1 MTQEIE
7 WDRTL
12 HNRIAQLI
20 RTARGSRSAQWLAD
34 ETERLGYPISRSQIA
49 NYESGRKQGLDVAE
63 LMVLAAALGLP
74 PVALLFGG
82 HPDDLVEVLPAQ
94 KGTSVAALAWFTGD
108 RELAWPGPEFEPEE
122 ARKQADAVIADPKAS
137 AVALL
142 NLYRDRAARHREIAI
157 ARASLKLIDKDA
169 DEFGRAVDHVGKLA
183 EQIDAINFIIEAFIS
198 EENKK

>member
-1 MTQEIE
+1 MTQEIG

-12 HNRIAQLI
+12 HGRIAQLI
-20 RTARGSRSAQWLAD
+20 RAARGSRSAQWVAD
-34 ETERLGYPISRSQIA
+34 ETKRLGYHISRSQIA

-63 LMVLAAALGLP
+63 LIVLAAALGVP
-74 PVALLFGG
+74 PVTLLFGG
-82 HPDDLVEVLPAQ
+82 APDELVEALPER
-94 KGTSVAALAWFTGD
+94 KGASVAALAWFTGD

-122 ARKQADAVIADPKAS
+122 ARKQADAVIADPKSS

-157 ARASLKLIDKDA
+157 ARASLKLIDNGA

-183 EQIDAINFIIEAFIS
+183 EQIDAINCIIEAFVS
-198 EENKK
+198 EENK